1 MYSKVING
9 KMYNTLTAKLLASYD
24 NGLSYTDF
32 DYHSSDLYRKRTGE
46 YFLYIQDGRAN
57 CSIRPITES
66 EAKEW
71 AERHCD
77 GDEYVAIFGNVE
89 E

>member
-9 KMYNTLTAKLLASYD
+9 KIYNINTAKLLANYD

-32 DYHSSDLYRKRTGE
+32 DHYSSDLYRKRTGE
-46 YFLYIQDGRAN
+46 YFLYIHDGRFDY
-57 CSIRPITES
+57 SIKPITES

-71 AERHCD
+71 AERHVD
-77 GDEYVAIFGNVE
+77 GDEYKAIFGNVE